1 MESQTTEQNITISN
15 NHGVTRELHIIHVTE
30 TDYIYDD
37 YNSYPEVESF
47 ISEVYYKGV
56 EITDKLSYDFIQWI
70 EENYSF

>member
-1 MESQTTEQNITISN
+1 MESQTTVHDITISN
-15 NHGVTRELHIIHVTE
+15 NHGVTRELHIIYVTE

-47 ISEVYYKGV
+47 ISEIYYKGE
-56 EITDKLSYDFIQWI
+56 EISDKLSYDFTQWI

>member
-15 NHGVTRELHIIHVTE
+15 NHGVTRELHIIYVTE

-56 EITDKLSYDFIQWI
+56 EISDKLYC
-70 EENYSF
+70 